1 MSYKTLD
8 LDSLLEPLAEDNPTG
23 RDVREDSSPTS
34 NYQKLRS
41 ARSAAR
47 SAERQSIHDGPS
59 NEAEA
64 HWREIEQIA
73 PTLLREEAKDLEVAC
88 WLTEALIR
96 RHGFSGLEEGFAL
109 LDGLVKTFWEN
120 LYPMPDEDGIETRVA
135 CISGLN
141 GEGAEGVLIAPIRR
155 VPLTLGDEPP
165 APFSLWQYQQ
175 AVEAQ
180 KSPDEETRERK
191 LSQLGFS
198 TATITEA
205 VNRAADDFYV
215 DLDASLDSAIQSYKQ
230 LGTRLDELCGAYDAP
245 PTSQIISTLEDT
257 LGVVRHIASHKLP
270 SGDQT
275 DTGEDGEQAQDEQI
289 TPGTSGAPVV
299 KEAPQVM
306 TRERAF
312 AQLQDLSAFFRD
324 SEPHSPISYML
335 DKTVRYGRMPLPELL
350 NELIPD
356 HSAREFF
363 GIVTGAKEQQE

>member
-1 MSYKTLD
+1 MSYSILD
-8 LDSLLEPLAEDNPTG
+8 IESLLEPLGDENPTG
-23 RDVREDSSPTS
+23 DDVREDPSPTS

-64 HWREIEQIA
+64 HWREIEQLA
-73 PTLLREEAKDLEVAC
+73 PTVLKEQAKDLEVAC
-88 WLTEALIR
+88 WLTESLIR
-96 RHGFSGLEEGFAL
+96 RHGFAGLRDGFAL
-109 LDGLVKTFWEN
+109 LDGLVEEFWDK

-180 KSPDEETRERK
+180 KSPDDETRERK

-198 TATITEA
+198 TATISEA
-205 VNRAADDFYV
+205 VNRAADDFYIAL
-215 DLDASLDSAIQSYKQ
+215 DSNIDASIKLYRN
-230 LGTRLDELCGAYDAP
+230 LGSKLDEHCGSFDAP
-245 PTSQIISTLEDT
+245 PTSQIINTLEET
-257 LGVVRHIASHKLP
+257 LGVVRHIAGHKLP
-270 SGDQT
+270 ASE
-275 DTGEDGEQAQDEQI
+275 GEAQDNSEHEDAAD
-289 TPGTSGAPVV
+289 GVSVAPSNS
-299 KEAPQVM
+299 APAEPKAM

-312 AQLQDLSAFFRD
+312 SQLTEIAEFFRNT
-324 SEPHSPISYML
+324 EPHSPVSYML

-363 GIVTGAKEQQE
+363 STMTGAREHNE